1 VRDAQ
6 DIRISAMRN
15 TSHFQYPGIRTTKRT
30 VCERSVRL
38 WERSPFSYLTL
49 KSAAYHSWCAFDT
62 RGCLHLAAKHFDVL
76 QMHISYI
83 SFFEISKWK
92 IDIRRFLSCSPF
104 HFSFFYLFFL
114 LFFFCRRVRYY
125 VNCDSVVENGNENS
139 PVEKRKS
146 AGQRYVEWF
155 LRTVES
161 VRGAC
166 AWRAFKICGY
176 PGLVA
181 SLVDR

>member
-1 VRDAQ
+1 MQHIIVDVLLIHVDVCTLPRS
-6 DIRISAMRN
+6 ILMFYKC
-15 TSHFQYPGIRTTKRT
+15 TSHT
-30 VCERSVRL
+30 
-38 WERSPFSYLTL
+38 
-49 KSAAYHSWCAFDT
+49 YHSLNFEMED
-62 RGCLHLAAKHFDVL
+62 RYQKIPLLL
-76 QMHISYI
+76 PI
-83 SFFEISKWK
+83 SFFL
-92 IDIRRFLSCSPF
+92 FLF
-104 HFSFFYLFFL
+104 VFL

-166 AWRAFKICGY
+166 A
-176 PGLVA
+176 
-181 SLVDR
+181 